1 MRRLQTMQ
9 DLPNYIAICFILT
22 TLLCLVLLMQAV
34 RSADKL
40 TTQPVGIILLCLTAW
55 LVIQSTLTLK
65 GIYSSNTTVLPPR
78 ILVLG
83 ILPAFICIASL
94 FITKRG
100 RLFIDSLSLK
110 HLHYVH
116 VVRVPVE
123 IVLYFLAAQK
133 VIPELMTFTGRNF
146 DILAGLTAPLI
157 VMVAFTQTAVR
168 KRLLLVWNFACL
180 ALLINIIVHGLLSA
194 PSPLQQLAF
203 DQPNIAILHWPF
215 SLLPTFIVPVVLFCH
230 LASIRKL
237 MS

>member
-1 MRRLQTMQ
+1 MQ

-22 TLLCLVLLMQAV
+22 TLLCLVLLMQAI
-34 RSADKL
+34 RRGDKL
-40 TTQPVGIILLCLTAW
+40 ATQLVGIILLCLVVW
-55 LVIQSTLTLK
+55 LIVQSALALK
-65 GIYSSNTTVLPPR
+65 GIYSSNTGTMPPR

-83 ILPAFICIASL
+83 ILPAFICIACL

-100 RLFIDSLSLK
+100 ISFIDSLSLK

-157 VMVAFTQTAVR
+157 VMVAFTQTAVH

-215 SLLPTFIVPVVLFCH
+215 SLLPTFVVPVVLFCH